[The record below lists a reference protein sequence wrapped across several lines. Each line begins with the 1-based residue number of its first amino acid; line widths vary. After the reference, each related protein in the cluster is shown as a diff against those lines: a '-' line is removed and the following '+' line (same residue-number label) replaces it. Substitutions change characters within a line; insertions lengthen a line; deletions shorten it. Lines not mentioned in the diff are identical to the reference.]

1 MDAVIFGAGKAGK
14 FLYEEIA
21 LKAKDINILG
31 FLDSFLEG
39 EYKGKKIFH
48 PKDFFETHE
57 QVNSVF
63 IAAGAQK
70 TLKKM
75 IDICRSNHVGQIYMM
90 HDIAGKCRLPLFD
103 HNGMVETRV
112 RKLKFSDKNPSLS
125 YFEVPVTDSCN
136 LNCKGCLFA
145 SNLTQKTGG
154 QHVSFGQLERD
165 ARRMSEIFY
174 DIPWIRILGGE
185 PLMHPDIIKIFRCYR
200 KYFPDSEV
208 DLCTNG
214 LLIPKMTDEFW
225 KTVREERISVHI
237 SGYKPVYNLLDK
249 IDHILKDQNIP
260 YAILKREE
268 FIKYYTKDA
277 NNDMQR
283 SFEKCIASGCHE
295 LYKGRLSTCSAV
307 IAFEKFN
314 QIFGTN
320 YCITKDEDWFDIHN
334 PRLDAWEVKRKL
346 ESPSYACKYCSD
358 SKEEKFSWDYSS
370 EKPVLEDYL
379 VLEK

>member
-1 MDAVIFGAGKAGK
+1 
-14 FLYEEIA
+14 
-21 LKAKDINILG
+21 
-31 FLDSFLEG
+31 
-39 EYKGKKIFH
+39 
-48 PKDFFETHE
+48 
-57 QVNSVF
+57 
-63 IAAGAQK
+63 
-70 TLKKM
+70 
-75 IDICRSNHVGQIYMM
+75 MM

-214 LLIPKMTDEFW
+214 L
-225 KTVREERISVHI
+225 
-237 SGYKPVYNLLDK
+237 
-249 IDHILKDQNIP
+249 
-260 YAILKREE
+260 
-268 FIKYYTKDA
+268 
-277 NNDMQR
+277 
-283 SFEKCIASGCHE
+283 
-295 LYKGRLSTCSAV
+295 
-307 IAFEKFN
+307 
-314 QIFGTN
+314 
-320 YCITKDEDWFDIHN
+320 
-334 PRLDAWEVKRKL
+334 
-346 ESPSYACKYCSD
+346 PSL
-358 SKEEKFSWDYSS
+358 W
-370 EKPVLEDYL
+370 
-379 VLEK
+379 